1 MWKVQIGRYNDRE
14 SAVDVLEEVR
24 RLYPGA
30 FLASDGRYFYI
41 QVGAFQKA
49 EGAETLADELRT
61 QKWEVRVVAP

>member
-1 MWKVQIGRYNDRE
+1 M
-14 SAVDVLEEVR
+14 DVLEEVR